1 MWDGRGVRIYGTQGV
16 FNNYPILYETTY
28 STI

>member
-1 MWDGRGVRIYGTQGV
+1 MWDGGGVHIYGTHGV